1 MTRQVSLTK
10 GDDYETTK
18 DKDYDKMGVATC
30 LSSEHCW

>member
-18 DKDYDKMGVATC
+18 DKDYEIDYEWVQ
-30 LSSEHCW
+30 LLEF